1 LFDRIAGEV
10 VHRSPTR
17 VVIQTA
23 GVGYEMEIPV
33 STYEKV
39 PPSGRVELLTHLYV
53 REDQM
58 KIFGFGTHEE
68 RSLFRM
74 LLSVSGV
81 GPSIALAILSGS
93 NVSSFVHAVKHD
105 DVGFLSSVKGIGKKR
120 AQRILVELKD
130 AVEAMAVPVPDRV
143 GPPGVAGDALEA
155 LMSLGYRKNEAEKAV
170 QAAMARLPEDANV
183 EEIIRASLGGARQ

>member
-1 LFDRIAGEV
+1 MFDRIAGEI

-17 VVIQTA
+17 IVVQTA

-33 STYEKV
+33 STYEKL
-39 PPSGRVELLTHLYV
+39 PPSGQVEVLTHLYV

-58 KIFGFGTHEE
+58 KIFGFGTSEE
-68 RSLFRM
+68 RSLFRL

-93 NVSSFVHAVKHD
+93 NVSSFVQAVRND
-105 DVGFLSSVKGIGKKR
+105 DVVFLSSVKGIGKKR

-130 AVEAMAVPVPDRV
+130 AVSDMIVAVPDRV
-143 GPPGVAGDALEA
+143 GAPGVAGDAVEA
-155 LMSLGYRKNEAEKAV
+155 LISLGYRKNEAEKAV
-170 QAAMARLPEDANV
+170 QAAVARLSEDANV
-183 EEIIRASLGGARQ
+183 EEIIRASLSGV

>member
-1 LFDRIAGEV
+1 LFDRIAGEI

-17 VVIQTA
+17 IVVQTA

-33 STYEKV
+33 STYERL
-39 PPSGRVELLTHLYV
+39 PSNGQVEVLTHLYV

-58 KIFGFGTHEE
+58 KIFGFCTSEE
-68 RSLFRM
+68 RTLFRM

-93 NVSSFVHAVKHD
+93 TVSGFVQAVKNG
-105 DVGFLSSVKGIGKKR
+105 DVAFLSSVKGIGKKR
-120 AQRILVELKD
+120 AQRILVDLED
-130 AVEAMAVPVPDRV
+130 AVSNMAAAAPERV
-143 GPPGVAGDALEA
+143 GPPGVTGDAVEA

-170 QAAMARLPEDANV
+170 RAAMSRLPEDACV
-183 EEIIRASLGGARQ
+183 EEIIRTSLSGAG